1 MISPKFKQYLS
12 KANKLIGF
20 ILFIICAI
28 AIYNKVATNENIQQ
42 HGEDL
47 RIQVLRIGYLEWAV
61 LFFLML
67 FNYLFESIKWKL
79 VVASTNKLSILN
91 SIRSV
96 FVGQAFSFFTP
107 ARVGDYV
114 GRTLFLNPGTKLQGL
129 AQMAWASYA
138 QVLNTLTMGTIALFF
153 NLPFLV
159 WLKWVA
165 PFACIAAYCIF
176 FYSKPFKGWMAN
188 LNLIQIPTSLKWQL
202 LGVAFLRYAIFII
215 QYTWVTKMLGISIE
229 LLPLWTSVAV
239 LFLCLSLIPSISLT
253 DLVIRGQLFTL
264 LLAPWYSND
273 LMLIVLSTFIWA
285 ANFLIPSIIGAFLLL
300 GFRLKQ

>member
-12 KANKLIGF
+12 RANKLVGF
-20 ILFIICAI
+20 VLFLICAV
-28 AIYNKVATNENIQQ
+28 AIYNKVASNENLKQY
-42 HGEDL
+42 GDDL
-47 RIQVLRIGYLEWAV
+47 KIQVLQISYLEWAV
-61 LFFLML
+61 LFSLML
-67 FNYLFESIKWKL
+67 FNYLFESIKWKM
-79 VVASTNKLSILN
+79 VIASTNKLSILK
-91 SIRSV
+91 SLRSV

-114 GRTLFLNPGTKLQGL
+114 GRTLFLDAGTKLQGL
-129 AQMAWASYA
+129 AQMAWGSYA
-138 QVLNTLTMGTIALFF
+138 QVLITLSMGTIALFF

-165 PFACIAAYCIF
+165 PFACIAAYGIF
-176 FYSKPFKGWMAN
+176 FYNKPLKGWFAN
-188 LNLIQIPTSLKWQL
+188 LNILQIPISLKGKL
-202 LGVAFLRYAIFII
+202 LGVALLRYTIFIL
-215 QYTWVTKMLGISIE
+215 QYTWVANMLGISIA
-229 LLPLWTSVAV
+229 LLPLWTAVAV
-239 LFLCLSLIPSISLT
+239 LFLCLSIIPSISLT

-273 LMLIVLSTFIWA
+273 LMLITMSTFIWA